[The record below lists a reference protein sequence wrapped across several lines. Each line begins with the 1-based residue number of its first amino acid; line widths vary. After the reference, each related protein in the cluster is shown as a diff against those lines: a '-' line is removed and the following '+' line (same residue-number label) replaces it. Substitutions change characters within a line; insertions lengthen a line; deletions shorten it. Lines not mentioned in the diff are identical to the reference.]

1 MTQHNFTDP
10 PDPLASTACVP
21 LSERPLVAEDDRTVI
36 SSPEGARSETAPPAA
51 PAPGEHLLH
60 SLFPANGVSTGDEA
74 GVRLAHFE
82 IRQRLGAGGM
92 GAVFRAADLELARDV
107 ALKILHPGPSRDPS
121 LVARFRNE
129 ARACAQLSHD
139 NIARVYY
146 AGTQDGLY
154 FIAYEFASGR
164 TIRDL
169 ILERGRLPVAEA
181 VNYAI
186 QVTLALNHISAAGI
200 VHRDIKPSNIMLT
213 DSGRV
218 KVVDLGL
225 ARRDMED
232 SIGEITVAG
241 TTLGTFDYLAP
252 EQARDPR
259 NADVRSDIYSLGCT
273 IYHMV
278 TGQPPYPEGTAL
290 QKLLDHQGKAPPD
303 PRLINARVPGELA
316 AILKR
321 MMANVPEQRYQ
332 AAPALLS
339 DLMHLAA
346 RLGLQS
352 VPAEGIVWRSRQS
365 GGNAGLPGAA
375 WLLGTVMTICITALI
390 LQYFSGSNG
399 ARQTALMRPAATLDP
414 RDFQPQQNSPA
425 VATAAS
431 ADNPPAQPK
440 EPEQEPGPPAEAAAA
455 MANSKTPAPSLL
467 TNSPVRLPLSVL
479 PAPGLPAPLI
489 FPLGIPPEITP
500 DPSTAAAAATA
511 APAAATELQ
520 GPFVLQQ
527 AGRKSRSFR
536 TLKAA
541 VADATSG
548 DVILLQYNGYPDD
561 LPAQPPVRI
570 VDMNLIVRAA
580 DGYRPTLEFD
590 GVAESSLEPG
600 QMFSLLSGG
609 ALTIRDI
616 DLRMIVRDD
625 QNVDHWSMFHLSGTN
640 RVSLENV
647 CLECANPSGRPASL
661 FELAGDSVTP
671 GELPEEE
678 TEIALNRVTCRAQ
691 ADAFYIPSQP
701 RGRIR
706 MVGCGMVLQGRLMD
720 VRGDG
725 SMQNARG
732 LLEVFAEH
740 LTCMHTGP
748 LIHASDMDPQ
758 QPLSS
763 QRLLPRI
770 SVRSEASVYK
780 ALSAEAT
787 LLRSDG
793 NSWIE
798 ELESLLIWNGFTNLY
813 DNYSMFWIIETAN
826 LDFAGRRLDFRGWQE
841 HWQKRTDG
849 EDTAAEVSGGEIWR
863 FPLTSPDNIPD
874 LSTVVPAN
882 FELDA
887 ALFLSGTRNTFPRAR
902 DGLIPGVNP
911 QELPAFPKS
920 RPQTSD
926 TPPDTA
932 PPDMPMPL
940 LMPAGK

>member
-1 MTQHNFTDP
+1 MTQHNFTDL
-10 PDPLASTACVP
+10 PDPLASTAHVP

-36 SSPEGARSETAPPAA
+36 STPESARSEPA
-51 PAPGEHLLH
+51 PATITSPGEQLLH
-60 SLFPANGVSTGDEA
+60 SLFPANGVSTGEEA

-129 ARACAQLSHD
+129 ARACALLNHD

-213 DSGRV
+213 DTGRV

-303 PRLINARVPGELA
+303 PRLINARVPAELA

-339 DLMHLAA
+339 DLMQLAA

-365 GGNAGLPGAA
+365 GGTVSLPSTA
-375 WLLGTVMTICITALI
+375 WLLGTVLTICVTALT
-390 LQYFSGSNG
+390 LQYFSGNAG
-399 ARQTALMRPAATLDP
+399 ARQAALMRPAATLDP
-414 RDFQPQQNSPA
+414 RDFQPQQNKPA
-425 VATAAS
+425 VTPAAPPNTS
-431 ADNPPAQPK
+431 AAQPA
-440 EPEQEPGPPAEAAAA
+440 EPEKTQNTATESATVAQG
-455 MANSKTPAPSLL
+455 SKTPAPSLL
-467 TNSPVRLPLSVL
+467 ANSPIRLPLSVI
-479 PAPGLPAPLI
+479 PAPGLPAPFV
-489 FPLGIPPEITP
+489 FPLEIPADIPAEP
-500 DPSTAAAAATA
+500 GTAAAAAPT
-511 APAAATELQ
+511 AATELQ
-520 GPFVLQQ
+520 GPFILQQ
-527 AGRKSRSFR
+527 SGRKSRSFR

-541 VADATSG
+541 VADASSG

-590 GVAESSLEPG
+590 GVSESSLEPG

-647 CLECANPSGRPASL
+647 CLECANPSRRPASL
-661 FELAGDSVTP
+661 FELSGDSGTP
-671 GELPEEE
+671 GELPAEE
-678 TEIALNRVTCRAQ
+678 TEISLNRVSCRAQ
-691 ADAFYIPSQP
+691 ADAFYVPSQP
-701 RGRIR
+701 HGRIR

-748 LIHASDMDPQ
+748 LFHASDMDPQ

-780 ALSAEAT
+780 ALAADAP

-798 ELESLLIWNGFTNLY
+798 DLESLLIWNGFTNLY
-813 DNYSMFWIIETAN
+813 DSYSMFWVIETAN

-863 FPLTSPDNIPD
+863 FPLTALNNNPD
-874 LSTVVPAN
+874 LATIVPAN

-887 ALFLSGTRNTFPRAR
+887 ALFLNGTRNTFPRAR

-920 RPQTSD
+920 RPQSTD
-926 TPPDTA
+926 LPAATVPQ
-932 PPDMPMPL
+932 DMPMPL